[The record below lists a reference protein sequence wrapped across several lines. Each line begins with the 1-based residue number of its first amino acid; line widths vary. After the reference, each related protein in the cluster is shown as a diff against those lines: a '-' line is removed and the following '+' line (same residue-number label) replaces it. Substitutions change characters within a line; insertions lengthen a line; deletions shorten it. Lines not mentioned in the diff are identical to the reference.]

1 MARTKAIAEVRD
13 ALLSGRRFL
22 ILSHHNPDG
31 DAIGSSIALASGLEA
46 LGKRCDIANADGVP
60 MNLSWL
66 PLAERVHLAPE
77 EGADYDRVVLL
88 DCGSLERTGFGDEV
102 LGPERHLVNIDHH
115 PGNDR
120 FGSANLIDPEAC
132 ATAELVYDVLL
143 ALPAPVGFT
152 AASGIYTGIL
162 TDTGCFRFSNATPR
176 AFEIASR
183 MVSKG
188 VDAAWVAQMVFD
200 QQPLGRLRLLSRTL
214 ETLELSPRDKVAS
227 VVVTREMFR
236 QTHTGVEDVEGFANY
251 ARSVCGVE
259 VGVLLREEGP
269 GRYRL
274 ALRSKGRVDVARIAR
289 ELGGGGHRNAAG
301 ATVEG
306 DLREWKRRIYARVE
320 EALDEE
326 MLQRRQAG

>member
-1 MARTKAIAEVRD
+1 MDRTKATAEVCG
-13 ALLSGRRFL
+13 ALLSGERLL

-31 DAIGSSIALASGLEA
+31 DAIGSSIALAAGLEA
-46 LGKRCDIANADGVP
+46 LGKRCDIVNADGVP
-60 MNLSWL
+60 ANLTWL
-66 PLAERVHLAPE
+66 PRAERVHLAPE
-77 EGADYDRVVLL
+77 EGAGYDRVVLL
-88 DCGSLERTGFGDEV
+88 DCGSLERTGFGGGL
-102 LGPERHLVNIDHH
+102 LGPGRHLVNIDHH

-120 FGSANLIDPEAC
+120 FGAANLIDPEAC
-132 ATAELVYDVLL
+132 ATAELVHDVLL
-143 ALPAPVGFT
+143 ALPAPLGFT
-152 AASGIYTGIL
+152 AATGIYTGIL

-188 VDAAWVAQMVFD
+188 VDPASVAQMVFD
-200 QQPLGRLRLLSRTL
+200 QQPLGRLRLLSLVL

-227 VVVTREMFR
+227 VVVSREMLR
-236 QTHTGVEDVEGFANY
+236 RTHTGVEDVEGFANY
-251 ARSVCGVE
+251 PRSVCGVE

-269 GRYRL
+269 DRYRL

-306 DLREWKRRIYARVE
+306 RLGELKRRIYARVE
-320 EALDEE
+320 DALDDE